1 MPVEEKHRWSLVPDT
16 EGKMHLFDMN
26 PIEVEPEPAFDPL
39 NDMIFLLFTR
49 DNPTVGQRITFDMDT
64 VRNSNW
70 NPQRQTRFLIH
81 GWNGDQTTGLNIFMT
96 REFLARG
103 DYNVVVVDWG
113 AGAQTIN
120 YINARNRVGSAGGAV
135 GRMIDFLDA
144 AGLTSF
150 DQVIVVGH
158 SLGAHVAGNA
168 GKQVSRGRI
177 SAIYATDPAGPLFN
191 ANSLDRLDFHD
202 ALYTEA
208 LHTNA
213 GTLGYDAP
221 ITRAA
226 FYPNW
231 GSSQPGKI
239 S

>member
-1 MPVEEKHRWSLVPDT
+1 
-16 EGKMHLFDMN
+16 MHLFDLN
-26 PIEVEPEPAFDPL
+26 PIAVEPEPLFDPL

-49 DNPTVGQRITFDMDT
+49 KNPLEGQRITFDMDT
-64 VRNSNW
+64 VRSSNFDSSHE
-70 NPQRQTRFLIH
+70 TRFLIH

-96 REFLARG
+96 REFLSRE
-103 DYNVVVVDWG
+103 DYNVIVVDWG

-120 YINARNRVGSAGGAV
+120 YIAARNRVGPAGGSLA
-135 GRMIDFLDA
+135 RLIDFMDA
-144 AGLTSF
+144 ANLLTF
-150 DQVIVVGH
+150 DKIVVIGH
-158 SLGAHVAGNA
+158 SLGGHVAGNA

-177 SAIYATDPAGPLFN
+177 SAIYATDPAGPLFS
-191 ANSLDRLDFHD
+191 ASSLDRLSVND

-213 GTLGYDAP
+213 GNLGYDTP

-231 GSSQPGKI
+231 GSSQPGKLKI
-239 S
+239 NFTFNK